1 MKKDER
7 VCRGDYESAM
17 HYDCAECFQSNCQFR
32 KNPKIPIV
40 LLVALVLSVLS
51 VLAYIV
57 F

>member
-32 KNPKIPIV
+32 KNPKIP
-40 LLVALVLSVLS
+40 LVSLVILAGLVLS

>member
-1 MKKDER
+1 MKKDNR
-7 VCRGDYESAM
+7 ICRGDYESAM